1 MFSRF
6 FLSVV
11 DILCVAAGLRSASLV
26 EQLLLKENDIERIQS
41 FFHHTARFNQLDL
54 LRIGQDHVFII
65 HRELLLEDIRNYLKR
80 SSKGLQR
87 VFVNVDHH
95 LPQPEVLP
103 RNRYR
108 VLEEYITDELLPE
121 IQDRVECWD
130 QADRPNRSLPTPSN
144 VSMITLTGWLL
155 GYPVVY
161 VFPLKS
167 ASRKRSTRSG
177 LEAEGRKH
185 RLHEQKQWDVPGE
198 YLDDETA
205 PEDNE
210 DDSSLNCLANQ
221 ILVVT
226 KVHLE
231 PSSKVEG
238 LSNHCLASFS
248 YPFELAE
255 RWMDRTKV
263 SPQSPCTTPLMPHS
277 PTNDHRDKRDE
288 GVEEER
294 SYNYD
299 SDNIA
304 DACDVEYPPSS
315 ETLLLNIKPAPM
327 TSEVVRTLDGNMGSI
342 VNPPLLPSPLHP
354 YSQSQPQDN
363 TGRGLHEASFISSPS
378 PSSGSTPSFMSSP
391 QLLTPFNNPDIHAA
405 GRSFLH
411 QLHIRFQN
419 QTIWKTWQVGQ
430 QPITLPVVHM

>member
-1 MFSRF
+1 MDGTN
-6 FLSVV
+6 LS
-11 DILCVAAGLRSASLV
+11 LTPGHFKAALRIVSSTLEQRLNQTAQTSLANGK
-26 EQLLLKENDIERIQS
+26 QLRKHEHMSYPSEHGPN
-41 FFHHTARFNQLDL
+41 TARFNQLDL

-65 HRELLLEDIRNYLKR
+65 HRELLLGDIRNYLKR

-130 QADRPNRSLPTPSN
+130 QADRPNRSLPTPNN
-144 VSMITLTGWLL
+144 VSMVTLTGWLL

-167 ASRKRSTRSG
+167 ASRKRSTRLG
-177 LEAEGRKH
+177 LEAAGRKY
-185 RLHEQKQWDVPGE
+185 RFQEQKQWDVPGE
-198 YLDDETA
+198 YLDDETE

-238 LSNHCLASFS
+238 LGNHCLTSFS

-277 PTNDHRDKRDE
+277 RDE
-288 GVEEER
+288 GVEEDS

-299 SDNIA
+299 TA
-304 DACDVEYPPSS
+304 DASDVEYPPSP

-327 TSEVVRTLDGNMGSI
+327 TSEVEVVRTLDGNMGSI
-342 VNPPLLPSPLHP
+342 INAL
-354 YSQSQPQDN
+354 QN
-363 TGRGLHEASFISSPS
+363 TIVEEEDKKRRKEAV
-378 PSSGSTPSFMSSP
+378 SSG
-391 QLLTPFNNPDIHAA
+391 PFTE
-405 GRSFLH
+405 S
-411 QLHIRFQN
+411 
-419 QTIWKTWQVGQ
+419 
-430 QPITLPVVHM
+430 